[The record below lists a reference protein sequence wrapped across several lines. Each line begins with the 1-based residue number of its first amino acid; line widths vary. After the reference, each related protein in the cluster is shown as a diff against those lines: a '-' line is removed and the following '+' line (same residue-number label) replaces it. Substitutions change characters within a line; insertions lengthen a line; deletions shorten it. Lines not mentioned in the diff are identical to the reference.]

1 MSGSASTVP
10 VSVAAG
16 LAALALVLYLSK
28 ERTPL
33 RKLIATYLDLWGKEI
48 AQSRLPDHVRVIPL
62 VQLACVPLFL
72 LVFWASEEPI
82 VGVVALLVALL
93 PVFILFRHRRKRL
106 ELFEKDLDAFL
117 VGLADSLT
125 AVPNLTEALSTL
137 QENLTHPI
145 KEEVRGV
152 LSEVRL
158 GRSIGEALG
167 SLARRLDIPA
177 LHAAVGAALL
187 GHRVG
192 GDLPQTLRR
201 IAAATREI
209 ARLEGMLKS
218 KTAEGRS
225 QALVMG
231 VLPPGLIAILEHTD
245 PDWLAPMWND
255 PIGWILLGSAAVLEI
270 AAVAITRK
278 IMAVEI

>member
-1 MSGSASTVP
+1 MA
-10 VSVAAG
+10 AAG
-16 LAALALVLYLSK
+16 IAALLIVL
-28 ERTPL
+28 
-33 RKLIATYLDLWGKEI
+33 
-48 AQSRLPDHVRVIPL
+48 IPVL
-62 VQLACVPLFL
+62 
-72 LVFWASEEPI
+72 
-82 VGVVALLVALL
+82 
-93 PVFILFRHRRKRL
+93 ILFRHKRKRL

-137 QENLTHPI
+137 QENLAHPV
-145 KEEVRGV
+145 KEEVGIV

-158 GRSIGEALG
+158 GRPIGEALG
-167 SLARRLDIPA
+167 NLATRLDIPA

-187 GHRVG
+187 SHRVG

-201 IAAATREI
+201 IAAATREM
-209 ARLEGMLKS
+209 ARLEGMLKA

-231 VLPPGLIAILEHTD
+231 LLPPSLVAILQHTD
-245 PDWLAPMWND
+245 ANWLAPMWDD
-255 PIGWILLGSAAVLEI
+255 PIGWILLGAAAILEI
-270 AAVAITRK
+270 AAVALTKK